1 MIAEYDLCASSW
13 FSDASSDLM
22 PRGFNVRALITG
34 GAGFLG
40 SHLCDALLAEGNQV
54 VVVDNLLTGRIDNIQ
69 HLSRESRL
77 EFHDLD
83 ICEPFDCG
91 PVEYVFHFASP
102 AAPADYMVHGIAT
115 LRTGSLGTF
124 HALDL
129 ARKYGAQFLLASA
142 SEVYGDP
149 HENPQHE
156 DYWGN
161 ANPIGERS
169 VYTQAKRLSEVAVVA
184 YRRYYNLDTRIVRI
198 FYTYGPRMKRNDGR
212 MVSEFIKNSLLGER
226 LVIYGDGT
234 HKRSLTYVSDT
245 IDGILRVAHSHE
257 HEPVNIGRR
266 EQITVFECA
275 QQILAI
281 TGSRSAIRFAE
292 LLADDPKQRC
302 PDITKARKLLGWEPK
317 VDLQTG
323 LRRTAEYFRSEG
335 GNS

>member
-1 MIAEYDLCASSW
+1 MRELLVLGC
-13 FSDASSDLM
+13 FVGFDAK
-22 PRGFNVRALITG
+22 GVNVRALITG

-102 AAPADYMVHGIAT
+102 AAPSDYMVHGITT

-124 HALDL
+124 NALDL

-161 ANPIGERS
+161 VNPIGERS

-212 MVSEFIKNSLLGER
+212 MVSEFIKNSLLGEH

-257 HEPVNIGRR
+257 HGPVNIGRR

-281 TGSRSAIRFAE
+281 TGSRSTVRFAE

-323 LRRTAEYFRSEG
+323 LRTTAEYFRREVGS
-335 GNS
+335 S